1 MMLRYRI
8 MDEGTK
14 TGSDE
19 LKAVFETHLAEA
31 GQMFFDGKQASIA
44 MRGARILSHFLFS
57 ETFANS

>member
-1 MMLRYRI
+1 

-31 GQMFFDGKQASIA
+31 GQMFFDGKQTDKLA
-44 MRGARILSHFLFS
+44 LSVLAEQREHLFYLG
-57 ETFANS
+57 